1 MDIIYKILG
10 NNAFRIQSE
19 NKKRLPINMNIFEVI
34 TYIMMQILKDNKI
47 NNLKSDN
54 FIKDKYFNLI
64 KNKEFLENI
73 RNHRDS
79 MKKVNDRFNIFA
91 RNFIEEIVND

>member
-1 MDIIYKILG
+1 MIRDNKFFVKKYDED
-10 NNAFRIQSE
+10 E